1 MALNY
6 SIIGM
11 RLKQARIDKK
21 LTQEKLAEELDV
33 SVAYVSRV
41 ERGSTEIGLKRPAGP
56 VQYSEAIFAFC
67 DYLTLDEV
75 LDLDIQNQIFVL
87 LPKVVDQLCNLVNMK
102 DGSAPSKKVIKWVNF
117 NSIRWGNGPVFQAI
131 MMYLSIYDMVNKD
144 RNEDDGNY

>member
-41 ERGSTEIGLKRPAGP
+41 ERGSTEIGLKR
-56 VQYSEAIFAFC
+56 
-67 DYLTLDEV
+67 
-75 LDLDIQNQIFVL
+75 LDLRQKGFNGMIAIITVGIICQI
-87 LPKVVDQLCNLVNMK
+87 LPIVF
-102 DGSAPSKKVIKWVNF
+102 AIVIT
-117 NSIRWGNGPVFQAI
+117 RQGN
-131 MMYLSIYDMVNKD
+131 
-144 RNEDDGNY
+144 

>member
-41 ERGSTEIGLKRPAGP
+41 ERGSTEIGLKR
-56 VQYSEAIFAFC
+56 
-67 DYLTLDEV
+67 LDEICDL
-75 LDLDIQNQIFVL
+75 LDVSLTYALDGASTRDSSYLNTAFSDLFKNCPTEKIDFIY
-87 LPKVVDQLCNLVNMK
+87 KVSQ
-102 DGSAPSKKVIKWVNF
+102 VIAEN
-117 NSIRWGNGPVFQAI
+117 
-131 MMYLSIYDMVNKD
+131 
-144 RNEDDGNY
+144 